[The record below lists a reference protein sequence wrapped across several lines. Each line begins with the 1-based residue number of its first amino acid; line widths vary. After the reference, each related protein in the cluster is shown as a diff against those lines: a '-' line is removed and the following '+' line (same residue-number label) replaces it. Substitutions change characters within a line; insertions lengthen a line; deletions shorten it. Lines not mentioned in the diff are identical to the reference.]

1 MNQILDLQQ
10 KSSLLS
16 SMICTL
22 CKPLMLNKEFSNQ
35 VRQLLSSESD
45 LRLTIDLIMEVK
57 TEKEMREKITLA
69 IQESE
74 IILYTL
80 MQMDKKKINNIS
92 PIIEQ
97 TNEIIG
103 ILNTL

>member
-10 KSSLLS
+10 KSNLLS

-22 CKPLMLNKEFSNQ
+22 CKPLMLNKEFSNH

>member
-1 MNQILDLQQ
+1 
-10 KSSLLS
+10 
-16 SMICTL
+16 
-22 CKPLMLNKEFSNQ
+22 MLNKEFSNQ

>member
-16 SMICTL
+16 SMLCTL
-22 CKPLMLNKEFSNQ
+22 SKPLMLNKEFSNQ

-92 PIIEQ
+92 PIIEK

>member
-10 KSSLLS
+10 KSNLLS

-22 CKPLMLNKEFSNQ
+22 CKPLMLNKEFSNH

-45 LRLTIDLIMEVK
+45 LRLTIDLMMEVK

>member
-10 KSSLLS
+10 KSNLLS